1 MGEGGKGLV
10 QGYLAGGGAMQE
22 SQAQWAQSQFVTRSH
37 HHLHVAS

>member
-1 MGEGGKGLV
+1 
-10 QGYLAGGGAMQE
+10 MQE